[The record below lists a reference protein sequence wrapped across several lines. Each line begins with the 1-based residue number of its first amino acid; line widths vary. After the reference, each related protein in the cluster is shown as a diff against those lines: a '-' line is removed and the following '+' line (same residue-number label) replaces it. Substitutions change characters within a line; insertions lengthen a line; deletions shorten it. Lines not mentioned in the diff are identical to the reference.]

1 MAKRQDGTLIVRF
14 FSVSSR
20 PLPLHGLKRYHNS
33 ILPINI
39 ARNVSQSNIGIE
51 KSQTAF
57 AMLFAI
63 LYVAPLGLEP
73 RFKV

>member
-14 FSVSSR
+14 FSVFSR
-20 PLPLHGLKRYHNS
+20 LLPLHDLKRYHNS

-51 KSQTAF
+51 KSQTAL

-63 LYVAPLGLEP
+63 L
-73 RFKV
+73 